1 MIGKTTRRTFMK
13 NGLAGLIGLSAYSLF
28 HREIMAADTLLD
40 ENSAQAQTLGY
51 EHDATQ
57 VDTSKWTKR
66 AGEAGSKQFCYNC
79 NLYQGQGEDGVGG
92 CPIFAG
98 KQVKARGWCNAWIPK
113 AG

>member
-1 MIGKTTRRTFMK
+1 MNTNSTRRKFMK
-13 NGLAGLIGLSAYSLF
+13 NGLIGLFGLSAYSLF
-28 HREIMAADTLLD
+28 HRSAFAATELLD
-40 ENSAQAQTLGY
+40 ETSAQAQSLGY
-51 EHDATQ
+51 MHDATQ

-98 KQVKARGWCNAWIPK
+98 KQVKAQGWCNAWVQK